1 LTQPMLDYG
10 PERLLGYPRPSSFVT
25 AHSRAEVERAA
36 QEWAEGLGWRRPG
49 SRLSFNLE
57 RFLLPSSLHVDMA
70 IIEAEGETTV
80 LVTALV
86 SVAPKGSPYLGEGTP
101 PHMAGFLEDVGASF
115 AAGVAGRLESQDRRT
130 LPRVLPPGLTRLL
143 SFDQGLRRLFW
154 PLMAA
159 GPALLSIAVAVRGFR
174 PYSAGIAAAVLWLAA
189 GYTLYNFLRWRDL
202 GAGYGW
208 ILGVSLLLWVGVLI
222 AGGLALGG

>member
-1 LTQPMLDYG
+1 MLDYG
-10 PERLLGYPRPSSFVT
+10 PNWLLGYPRPSSFVT

-36 QEWAEGLGWRRPG
+36 QEWAEGLGWNRQAPRI
-49 SRLSFNLE
+49 SFNLE

-70 IIEAEGETTV
+70 IVEDEGETTV

-101 PHMAGFLEDVGASF
+101 PHMAGLLEDVGASF
-115 AAGVAGRLESQDRRT
+115 AAGVAGQLEFKDRRA
-130 LPRVLPPGLTRLL
+130 LPRVLPPDLARLL
-143 SFDQGLRRLFW
+143 IFDQGLRRLFW
-154 PLMAA
+154 PVMAA
-159 GPALLSIAVAVRGFR
+159 GPVLLSIAVAVRGFR
-174 PYSAGIAAAVLWLAA
+174 PYPSAIAAAVVWLVAC
-189 GYTLYNFLRWRDL
+189 YTSYHFLRWRNL

-208 ILGVSLLLWVGVLI
+208 LFVVSLLLWVGVLI